1 MKRTF
6 ITAGRILRTGAKN
19 FFRNAWLSIAA
30 TAVMVVAL
38 TIMLSAVVLN
48 VTARN
53 AIKVLSKNLKV
64 SVYLTDATTDAQRK
78 SLEAA
83 IKNNPYTA
91 SVEYKSQDQAKREF
105 VESFQNDSQLIEG
118 FALVGQ
124 DALPASLEVSV
135 TDLAHMSDIETVARK
150 SEFVT
155 VVDSVTLGK
164 TDAKKTI
171 DRAAGIQD
179 FITKASVV
187 SASVFAAVSV
197 LIIFNTIRMAIF
209 TRGEEI
215 KIMKLIGATPNFI
228 RGPFLVEACM
238 YGVIAGIIA
247 LSTVYAMIFSVGG
260 KVASQAEFAETYNYF
275 VRPQIISMLLAAS
288 IAAGVFVGLVSC
300 LLAMERHLKLKRW

>member
-1 MKRTF
+1 MKRKF
-6 ITAGRILRTGAKN
+6 ITAARIIRTGGKN

-48 VTARN
+48 VTVRN
-53 AIKVLSKNLKV
+53 ANEVLAKNLKV
-64 SVYLTDATTDAQRK
+64 SIYLTDTATEDQRRE
-78 SLEAA
+78 LETAL
-83 IKNNPYTA
+83 KDSMYTA
-91 SVEYKSQDQAKREF
+91 SIDYKSQEQAKREF
-105 VESFQNDSQLIEG
+105 IADIQNDSQLIEG

-135 TDLAHMSDIETVARK
+135 TDLQHMSDIEAVARRDA
-150 SEFVT
+150 FVG

-164 TDAKKTI
+164 TNAKKTI
-171 DRAAGIQD
+171 ERAAGIQD
-179 FITKASVV
+179 FVTKASVI
-187 SASVFAAVSV
+187 SASIFAAVSV

-228 RGPFLVEACM
+228 RGPFMIEASL
-238 YGVIAGIIA
+238 YGVIAGVI
-247 LSTVYAMIFSVGG
+247 SFSSVYAVIYSVGS
-260 KVASQAEFAETYNYF
+260 KIANQEQFTETYDF
-275 VRPQIISMLLAAS
+275 FIKPQTIILLLVSAV
-288 IAAGVFVGLVSC
+288 AAGIMVGLLSC